1 MIVFEG
7 HLHVD
12 VCRSVDNLVI
22 MIFVMRCFGQRGR
35 LLHTVSVA
43 SDFFQVVLG
52 EGRPCC
58 SASDERSLPI
68 GVACKVPP
76 N

>member
-35 LLHTVSVA
+35 LLHTV
-43 SDFFQVVLG
+43 
-52 EGRPCC
+52 
-58 SASDERSLPI
+58 
-68 GVACKVPP
+68 
-76 N
+76 